1 MENIITIDG
10 RKIGQGQPPYIIAE
24 ISGNHNGSI
33 KRAKKLINLAKQSGA
48 CAVKLQTFTAD
59 SLTINTENPDFTLKE
74 GTWAGNKLYDLY
86 NKIYTPWEWF
96 PELFIYASKIG
107 ITIFSSP
114 FDKSAVDFLEEL
126 NVPAY
131 KIASNELTDWPLV
144 EAVVITGKPI
154 ILSTGTASRND
165 ICDTIDFIRKNGGNQ
180 LVMLHCVSA
189 YPALPEETFLQT
201 MLDIRDNLNVIC
213 GLSDHTLG
221 TTTSV
226 AAVAIGANVIEK
238 HITINRSDGGPDSSF
253 SLEPHEF
260 SNLCH
265 ETKWAWD
272 SIQGIKYGADTN
284 LEKKGIFTRQFWST
298 KDIYVGDEL
307 SELNIKSI
315 RAPANSKGVP
325 TRYFREIYGKKAKR
339 FIPKHSAICFEFI

>member
-10 RKIGQGQPPYIIAE
+10 RKIGKGQPPYIIAE

-86 NKIYTPWEWF
+86 KNIHTMGMVS
-96 PELFIYASKIG
+96 ELFIYASKIG
-107 ITIFSSP
+107 ITIFIS

-154 ILSTGTASRND
+154 ILSTGTAEN
-165 ICDTIDFIRKNGGNQ
+165 C
-180 LVMLHCVSA
+180 L
-189 YPALPEETFLQT
+189 
-201 MLDIRDNLNVIC
+201 
-213 GLSDHTLG
+213 
-221 TTTSV
+221 
-226 AAVAIGANVIEK
+226 
-238 HITINRSDGGPDSSF
+238 
-253 SLEPHEF
+253 
-260 SNLCH
+260 
-265 ETKWAWD
+265 
-272 SIQGIKYGADTN
+272 
-284 LEKKGIFTRQFWST
+284 
-298 KDIYVGDEL
+298 
-307 SELNIKSI
+307 
-315 RAPANSKGVP
+315 
-325 TRYFREIYGKKAKR
+325 
-339 FIPKHSAICFEFI
+339 